1 MFVVPQVKMCF
12 IIHKT
17 FIHIVPNI
25 LPKMDKE
32 YLEMVTNIIGGAL
45 TALLLFSIYVG
56 IRNVMLGG
64 TFI

>member
-1 MFVVPQVKMCF
+1 M
-12 IIHKT
+12 
-17 FIHIVPNI
+17 
-25 LPKMDKE
+25 
-32 YLEMVTNIIGGAL
+32 MVTNIVGGAL